1 MATKSHTE
9 FFIKIRNELLR
20 FNNYAR
26 QHEFGDDDTVAL
38 VKSDV
43 ELGFAGTSV
52 SVSSLPPEWVD
63 DVDEIQYDITKIKQR
78 MKDLSAMHD
87 KHLNRPTL
95 DDNVDEEHTIEITT
109 KEITQMFH
117 QCQTAIQRISA
128 KARLA
133 SPEEKRLVKNV
144 VSSMASSLQD
154 LSGNF
159 RKSQSSYLK
168 KMKSR
173 EEREKHYFD
182 SGMTGGA
189 ENSSLMEDVDDS
201 ELYDRGFT
209 SNQMKL
215 VEDNTALIE
224 QREKEI
230 LHIVQSIADLNQI
243 FQDLSALIVEQ
254 GTILDRIDYNVEQA
268 SIKVEDGLEQLQKGE
283 KYQKSSR
290 KMLIIILLA
299 VIVIILLISLVVTKA
314 K

>member
-9 FFIKIRNELLR
+9 FFTRIRNEIQR

-26 QHEFGDDDTVAL
+26 QHDFGDDDTVAL
-38 VKSDV
+38 VRAGDV
-43 ELGFAGTSV
+43 ELGFAGTS
-52 SVSSLPPEWVD
+52 SASTLPPEWM
-63 DVDEIQYDITKIKQR
+63 DVVEEVQYEVTKIKQK
-78 MKDLSAMHD
+78 MKELSTMHD

-95 DDNVDEEHTIEITT
+95 DDNIDEEQTIEITT

-117 QCQTAIQRISA
+117 QSQTAIQKINTQAKSA
-128 KARLA
+128 N
-133 SPEEKRLVKNV
+133 PEEKRLVKNV
-144 VSSMASSLQD
+144 VSSLASSLQE

-159 RKSQSSYLK
+159 RKSQSTYLK

-182 SGMTGGA
+182 NSVGGA
-189 ENSSLMEDVDDS
+189 GGSSLMEEDLDDS

-209 SNQMKL
+209 SQQVKL
-215 VEDNTALIE
+215 VEDNSAVIE

-230 LHIVQSIADLNQI
+230 QHIVSSIADLNQI

-268 SIKVEDGLEQLQKGE
+268 SVKVEEGLEQLKKGE

-299 VIVIILLISLVVTKA
+299 VIIIVLLISLVVTKS
-314 K
+314 

>member
-26 QHEFGDDDTVAL
+26 QHEFVDDDTVAL

-43 ELGFAGTSV
+43 ELGFAGTCSG
-52 SVSSLPPEWVD
+52 SLPPDWVD
-63 DVDEIQYDITKIKQR
+63 VVDEIQYEITKIQHR

-117 QCQTAIQRISA
+117 QCQTAIQKISA
-128 KARLA
+128 KARSA
-133 SPEEKRLVKNV
+133 NPEEKRLVKNV
-144 VSSMASSLQD
+144 VSSLATKLQE
-154 LSGNF
+154 LSGSF
-159 RKSQSSYLK
+159 RKSQSTYLK
-168 KMKSR
+168 KMKNR

-182 SGMTGGA
+182 SGTAVGD
-189 ENSSLMEDVDDS
+189 SSLMEEDIDDS

-215 VEDNTALIE
+215 VEDNTALVE

-230 LHIVQSIADLNQI
+230 QHIVHSIVDLNQI
-243 FQDLSALIVEQ
+243 FQDLSSLIVEQ

-268 SIKVEDGLEQLQKGE
+268 SIKVEEGLEQLTKGE
-283 KYQKSSR
+283 KYQKQSR

-299 VIVIILLISLVVTKA
+299 VIVIILLISLVVTKT